1 MVHVRDALS
10 RDTVGVRIVL
20 LVVAL
25 AALFSACGGQKP
37 SSSLPQ
43 PARELKV
50 ESTAFRDGGEI
61 PRRYSCDGPGES
73 PPLTWSGVP
82 PDTREL
88 ALLVEDPDADRFV
101 HWTVLRIPP
110 GTRTIEEDSL
120 PDDAI
125 ETDNSFGDRGW
136 GGPCPPDGDPPHR
149 YVFAVYALRAP
160 LDLDESASPDEVRA
174 ALAQQAL
181 ARGVLTGR
189 FDR

>member
-1 MVHVRDALS
+1 V
-10 RDTVGVRIVL
+10 
-20 LVVAL
+20 
-25 AALFSACGGQKP
+25 
-37 SSSLPQ
+37 
-43 PARELKV
+43 
-50 ESTAFRDGGEI
+50 
-61 PRRYSCDGPGES
+61 
-73 PPLTWSGVP
+73 
-82 PDTREL
+82 
-88 ALLVEDPDADRFV
+88 
-101 HWTVLRIPP
+101 
-110 GTRTIEEDSL
+110 